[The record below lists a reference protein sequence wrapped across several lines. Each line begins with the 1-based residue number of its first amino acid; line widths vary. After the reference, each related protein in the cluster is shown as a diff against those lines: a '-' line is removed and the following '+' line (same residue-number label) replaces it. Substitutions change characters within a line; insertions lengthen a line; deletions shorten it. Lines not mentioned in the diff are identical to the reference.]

1 MGELAIVPICTIARI
16 LTFINQIL
24 KSLGSSPVIIPE
36 IKKVRVIIR
45 TLTFIMVRVVGL
57 LTKRGLK
64 SDKVNVTVMEVIVVL
79 SARVDKDKSPLTLRN
94 LVL

>member
-1 MGELAIVPICTIARI
+1 MIKLLNLIMGELAIVPICTIARI

-45 TLTFIMVRVVGL
+45 TLT
-57 LTKRGLK
+57 KRGLK